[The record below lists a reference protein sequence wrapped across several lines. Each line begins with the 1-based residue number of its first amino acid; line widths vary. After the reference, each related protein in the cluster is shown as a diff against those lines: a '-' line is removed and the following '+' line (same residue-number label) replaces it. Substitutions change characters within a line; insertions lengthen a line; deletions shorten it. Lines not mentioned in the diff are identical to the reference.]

1 MKASRRVFYNLQKV
15 KFALQG
21 IFEADVSIS
30 YSLLFIRLKLFIS
43 YKTPMMYVPCKIQC
57 LLCST
62 RKSILLY
69 NL

>member
-43 YKTPMMYVPCKIQC
+43 YKTPMMYVPCKIQ
-57 LLCST
+57 
-62 RKSILLY
+62 
-69 NL
+69 